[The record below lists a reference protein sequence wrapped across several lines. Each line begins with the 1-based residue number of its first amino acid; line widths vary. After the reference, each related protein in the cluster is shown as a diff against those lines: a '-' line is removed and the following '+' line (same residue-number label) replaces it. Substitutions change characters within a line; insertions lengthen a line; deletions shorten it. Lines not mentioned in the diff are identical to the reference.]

1 MTKEQEAI
9 ELAENFTKMDFSNPM
24 GWTGYYD
31 TELKELSQAIKT
43 VLNMLKAQQRKI
55 KTLTQ
60 TNRSYKGMIRKKDKE
75 IEKLKVEN
83 ENVWKLNAN
92 MSQRHLSDIFRIK
105 KKDKQ
110 IDLMADC
117 IDKTGAGRRAFSCT
131 FRKNDECN
139 ENGCRYCI
147 KQYFKEIAE
156 RKSKE

>member
-1 MTKEQEAI
+1 MTKEQEEAI
-9 ELAENFTKMDFSNPM
+9 ERLEKR
-24 GWTGYYD
+24 
-31 TELKELSQAIKT
+31 IKDNEDYKTTQVWLTDDVSAVYT
-43 VLNMLKAQQRKI
+43 VLNMLKE
-55 KTLTQ
+55 
-60 TNRSYKGMIRKKDKE
+60 KDEE

-110 IDLMADC
+110 IDLMADF

-156 RKSKE
+156 RKNEE